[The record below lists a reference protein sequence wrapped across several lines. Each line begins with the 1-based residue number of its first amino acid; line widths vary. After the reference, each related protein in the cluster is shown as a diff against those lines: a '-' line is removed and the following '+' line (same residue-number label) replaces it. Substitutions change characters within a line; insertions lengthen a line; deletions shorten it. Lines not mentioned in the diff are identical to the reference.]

1 MRYKLHLYL
10 FGESKNEPHKT
21 TRKFRIDTLRY
32 GFFTKKNIMKQKKAR
47 ISPGS
52 LFIRILIP

>member
-10 FGESKNEPHKT
+10 FCKSKKRAAHNAPRIRNKYFTVRLFHKEKYYET
-21 TRKFRIDTLRY
+21 
-32 GFFTKKNIMKQKKAR
+32 KKAR